1 MRILLIGDV
10 VGRPGRNAIRDL
22 LPGVRD
28 RHRPDLVVCNVEN
41 AAGGFG
47 LTEPIGRE
55 LLEAGVDVMTGG
67 NHIWDKRG
75 SEDYLAAEERLACPA
90 NVPAQ
95 VPGRRYV
102 IHEVDDIRVAVIS
115 LLGRVFMHP
124 VDCPFRGLDALLEEL
139 DEKADLFVLDFHA
152 EATSEKQA
160 MGLHADGRV
169 SVVVGTHTHV
179 PTADSC
185 ILPQGT
191 AFQCD
196 LGMTGPYRSIIGMD
210 ADAVMKKFLT
220 GMPSR
225 FEVARDDARL
235 CGLVVD
241 VDTWSGHATHV
252 ERVDERLEPEEWR

>member
-10 VGRPGRNAIRDL
+10 VGRPGRHAIRDL
-22 LPGVRD
+22 LPRVREQ
-28 RHRPDLVVCNVEN
+28 HRPDLVVCNVEN

-47 LTEPIGRE
+47 LTKPIGRE
-55 LLEAGVDVMTGG
+55 ILEAGVDVMTGG
-67 NHIWDKRG
+67 NHIWDKKG
-75 SEDYLAAEERLACPA
+75 SEDYLASEARLACPA
-90 NVPAQ
+90 NVPDA
-95 VPGRRYV
+95 VPGRRWV
-102 IHEVDDIRVAVIS
+102 VHEVDDLRVAVIS
-115 LLGRVFMHP
+115 LLGRIFMNP
-124 VDCPFRGLDALLEEL
+124 VDCPFRALDALLAELEE
-139 DEKADLFVLDFHA
+139 EADLFLLDFHA

-179 PTADSC
+179 PTADTC

-210 ADAVMKKFLT
+210 EDAVMKKFLT

-235 CGLVVD
+235 CGLLVD
-241 VDTWSGHATHV
+241 VDTWSGHATAV
-252 ERVDERLEPEEWR
+252 ERIAVPLEPEEWR